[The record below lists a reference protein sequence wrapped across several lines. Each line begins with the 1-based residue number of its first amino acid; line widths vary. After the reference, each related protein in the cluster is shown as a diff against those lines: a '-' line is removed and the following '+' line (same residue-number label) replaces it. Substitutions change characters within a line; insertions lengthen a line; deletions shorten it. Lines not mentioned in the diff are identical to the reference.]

1 MTEYIL
7 ETLWN
12 NVSEIEMFSNTLKWL
27 DDWVE
32 NNPPE
37 QIYDSFDIENW
48 MNDEMIDAIDCYIS
62 YSYKKTE
69 TRTDCINV
77 LRTAL
82 YEYCKFRVLL
92 GIQTIKKSNDVSEKI
107 IKRMLETP
115 QTEQKT
121 KEWKKESLNL
131 LTGHEFAD
139 VVYGSE
145 KIRQAVIAKKCSPLI
160 ETPDQTCYVTPSDG
174 KLSPFKW
181 GWRYEPVVK
190 SVFEYYAAKGIINDK
205 IGRIKH
211 PILPRLAAS
220 PDGLIESGPMKG
232 HLIEI
237 KSPISR
243 VLNNT
248 IPKDYWCQMQLQ
260 AEVCDIDV
268 VEYVEIRFESKP
280 IDKDIETFLEK
291 PFKDG
296 IPQLFGVI
304 CVVGKE
310 GEYNSN
316 RYIYSE
322 PFEKIE
328 DFMKYKPKY
337 EKNENIYE
345 LCAYRV
351 LDYHHQSV
359 IRNKIWWET
368 VGKPAYEEFWTDVD
382 EARASGKVFK
392 KEEVF
397 LFDD

>member
-1 MTEYIL
+1 MLINTYL
-7 ETLWN
+7 FWN
-12 NVSEIEMFSNTLKWL
+12 NETKIEMFSNTLKWL

-62 YSYKKTE
+62 YSFKKSE
-69 TRTDCINV
+69 TKTDCINV
-77 LRTAL
+77 LRTVL
-82 YEYCKFRVLL
+82 YEYCKFRVSL
-92 GIQTIKKSNDVSEKI
+92 GIKTVKKSNSVSEKI

-145 KIRQAVIAKKCSPLI
+145 KIRQAVIAKKCSPLL
-160 ETPDQTCYVTPSDG
+160 ETPDQTCYITPTDG

-190 SVFEYYAAKGIINDK
+190 SIFEKYEAKGVINDK

-211 PILPRLAAS
+211 STLPRLAAS

-248 IPKDYWCQMQLQ
+248 VPKDYWCQMQLQ

-280 IDKDIETFLEK
+280 IDKDIEIFLQK
-291 PFKDG
+291 PFKG
-296 IPQLFGVI
+296 GVPKMFGVI

-316 RYIYSE
+316 RYIYSD
-322 PFEKIE
+322 PFETIE
-328 DFMKYKPKY
+328 DFMTYKPKM
-337 EKNENIYE
+337 EKDENIYE

-368 VGKPAYEEFWTDVD
+368 VGKPAYEDFWIDVD
-382 EARASGKVFK
+382 EARASGKIFK
-392 KEEVF
+392 KEEILF
-397 LFDD
+397 LDDC